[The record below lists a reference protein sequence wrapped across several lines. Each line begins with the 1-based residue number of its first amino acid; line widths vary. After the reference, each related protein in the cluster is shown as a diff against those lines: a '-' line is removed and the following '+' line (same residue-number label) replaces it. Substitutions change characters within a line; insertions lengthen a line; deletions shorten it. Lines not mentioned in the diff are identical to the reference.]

1 MAGRG
6 KKKEI
11 TAAQMKQAERY
22 ARKGHQNGTI
32 CELMEWDHNLIEQR
46 PDIKKR
52 LTKMRAWHKDD
63 IRNDQER
70 IRKTDGKGISAAATM
85 AIFQGKNELG
95 QADKQETV
103 LSGAVEHVVLNFTD
117 VKLAQISGDSQ
128 TPKLSGVTNVD
139 GPG

>member
-11 TAAQMKQAERY
+11 TAAEMKRAEKF
-22 ARKGHQNGTI
+22 ARKGHQTGTI
-32 CELMEWDHNLIEQR
+32 CELMGWAHNFIEDR
-46 PDIKKR
+46 PDIRKR

-63 IRNDQER
+63 IRSDQER

-103 LSGAVEHVVLNFTD
+103 LSGVVEHVVVNFAD
-117 VKLAQISGDSQ
+117 IKLAEKVNE
-128 TPKLSGVTNVD
+128 T
-139 GPG
+139 

>member
-11 TAAQMKQAERY
+11 TAAEMKRAEKF
-22 ARKGHQNGTI
+22 ARKGHQTGTI
-32 CELMEWDHNLIEQR
+32 CELMGWAHNFIEDR
-46 PDIKKR
+46 PDIRKR

-63 IRNDQER
+63 IRSDQER
-70 IRKTDGKGISAAATM
+70 IRKANGKGQISAAATM

-103 LSGAVEHVVLNFTD
+103 LSGVVEHVVVNFAD
-117 VKLAQISGDSQ
+117 IKLAEKVNE
-128 TPKLSGVTNVD
+128 T
-139 GPG
+139 